1 MAYLSAFARASG
13 ITTPASKD
21 RTPSSTNSTSTPE
34 PEHPLDRR
42 TMSPI
47 KRTQQWVEGP
57 TPKKDSNAVNLHK
70 VKGSRI
76 TKSPSKKEKRKS
88 FWSLELLSNF
98 FGKEQKEETMDDLEG
113 VTYVEDDEPLPT
125 IEHDHD
131 FTLVEDYEDEDKAA
145 NTKRAL
151 KDFNDRYLDYND
163 PRIKEWTD
171 EEIWL
176 FNKLQKR
183 GAEPLLISTWTLDF
197 STFPDQLFSQDE
209 NQVFINNIHTSSGH
223 GRQLALPSLLKI
235 SANLFL
241 LPAAAALTKLISA
254 GSYVDGQ
261 KVQPERPLLRELN
274 AYYKWTLQDGKL
286 HNKEH
291 IPNIAIASAKPRET
305 VESVVSRLT
314 DQLHSL
320 GRQYREKWRHPKSR
334 EHDHHQVFLR
344 DMPTLF
350 GFVIKYSVVAIVT
363 CDSSIPRKPIRTLI
377 TCDWKITGQ
386 GVWHALAVAIT
397 MVRAR
402 NYLMQL
408 NEEGELGDD
417 IEDSDPDL

>member
-21 RTPSSTNSTSTPE
+21 RTPSSIDSTSTPE

-42 TMSPI
+42 TMSLI
-47 KRTQQWVEGP
+47 KRTQQWLEGP
-57 TPKKDSNAVNLHK
+57 TPKKDSNTVNLHK

-88 FWSLELLSNF
+88 FWSLELLSSF
-98 FGKEQKEETMDDLEG
+98 FGKEQKEETTDDLEG
-113 VTYVEDDEPLPT
+113 ETYVEDDEPLPT

-151 KDFNDRYLDYND
+151 KDVNDRYLDYTD
-163 PRIKEWTD
+163 PRIKEWTN

-183 GAEPLLISTWTLDF
+183 GAEPLLISTWTRDF

-235 SANLFL
+235 SANLFCFQ
-241 LPAAAALTKLISA
+241 LPPHLQNSSRPAPTLTARRSNLKDRSSANSTLTTNGPSRTANCITKNISPTSPLPLQSLEKQSKVLSAALPISC
-254 GSYVDGQ
+254 
-261 KVQPERPLLRELN
+261 
-274 AYYKWTLQDGKL
+274 T
-286 HNKEH
+286 
-291 IPNIAIASAKPRET
+291 
-305 VESVVSRLT
+305 
-314 DQLHSL
+314 HS
-320 GRQYREKWRHPKSR
+320 
-334 EHDHHQVFLR
+334 DVN
-344 DMPTLF
+344 T
-350 GFVIKYSVVAIVT
+350 
-363 CDSSIPRKPIRTLI
+363 
-377 TCDWKITGQ
+377 
-386 GVWHALAVAIT
+386 
-397 MVRAR
+397 AR
-402 NYLMQL
+402 NGATL
-408 NEEGELGDD
+408 NLVRM
-417 IEDSDPDL
+417 ITTKSFYVICPRSLAL